1 MKILV
6 LGYFG
11 HVTNQLDGQTVR
23 TRSIHALLESERK
36 EQIDYFDTQTF
47 KQSKLNL
54 VKMFVALMKVDIV
67 FYIAAH
73 NNLKYLFPFIYL
85 VAKLFGTKIKY
96 VAIGGWLFDFLK
108 NKPIHRYMLSGI
120 EDILVQ
126 TDNLYVD
133 LQTYQFKNVHTLNNF
148 RMIQYPTLNIE
159 NNYKE
164 TVNLVFMARVHP
176 LKGVDLLFKLDE
188 ALKKSDI
195 HNASIDIYGPILSS
209 YKDEFFFK
217 LESSSIRYCG
227 ILEPANIYTVLQQ
240 YDLMLFPTK
249 YYTEGF
255 PGTILDAYISGLP
268 VIATNWL
275 NAEEFIDNGETG
287 YIVDFDNDNDFIER
301 VINILKRPQELLK
314 LKECVLIKRNKY
326 SSDEAWKVLKRAI
339 YNDLNV

>member
-11 HVTNQLDGQTVR
+11 YNTNQLDGQTIK
-23 TRSIHALLESERK
+23 TRNVYSLLKKNSK
-36 EQIDYFDTQTF
+36 AQIDYFDTQTF
-47 KQSKLNL
+47 QESKVNL
-54 VKMFVALMKVDIV
+54 VKMLTLLIKSDVV
-67 FYIAAH
+67 FYLPAH
-73 NNLKYLFPFIYL
+73 NNLKYIFPVIYIVSKLSRTEVNYL
-85 VAKLFGTKIKY
+85 V
-96 VAIGGWLFDFLK
+96 VGGWLYGFLQS
-108 NKPIHRYMLSGI
+108 KPIHRYMLARIKGVYTETDSLYSG
-120 EDILVQ
+120 
-126 TDNLYVD
+126 
-133 LQTYQFKNVHTLNNF
+133 LQKYNFNNVHKLHNF
-148 RMIQYPTLNIE
+148 RMIQYPTSNIE

-164 TVNLVFMARVHP
+164 TIELVFMARVHP

-188 ALKKSDI
+188 ALKKVGI
-195 HNASIDIYGPILSS
+195 YNTSIDIYGPILTS
-209 YKDEFFFK
+209 YEDEFFFK
-217 LESSSIRYCG
+217 LESSSVRYCG

-287 YIVDFDNDNDFIER
+287 YIVDFDNDNDFIEK
-301 VINILKRPQELLK
+301 VINILKRPQELYK